1 MESGNMNAKYFSP
14 TIQNELIHDCWQVI
28 VKWIV
33 SEVNNSVGFT
43 VLADETADI
52 NEHEQLSIVLRF
64 IGNNEGKVIIREDF
78 LGFSDLYAV
87 LTRAETNIRNVTNE
101 PFSKR
106 TNIWIFVRFDESAL
120 TPHLSDWL
128 GKVNICCL

>member
-1 MESGNMNAKYFSP
+1 M
-14 TIQNELIHDCWQVI
+14 I

-64 IGNNEGKVIIREDF
+64 IRNNEGKVIIREDF

-87 LTRAETNIRNVTNE
+87 LTRAETNI
-101 PFSKR
+101 
-106 TNIWIFVRFDESAL
+106 
-120 TPHLSDWL
+120 
-128 GKVNICCL
+128 

>member
-1 MESGNMNAKYFSP
+1 M
-14 TIQNELIHDCWQVI
+14 I

-64 IGNNEGKVIIREDF
+64 IRNNEGKVIIREDF

-106 TNIWIFVRFDESAL
+106 TNI
-120 TPHLSDWL
+120 
-128 GKVNICCL
+128 